1 MSTRAQHYLA
11 AEAAAQ
17 NLRQPTQAERLMAGL
32 IHALLASCDEQVQA
46 EAWSAANPP
55 ANKAA
60 RPERPEPGW
69 SLGRYTLGQLRDQ
82 LAGVT
87 TWDLSTS
94 REDLERLIAEAHRKA
109 PE

>member
-17 NLRQPTQAERLMAGL
+17 NLRQPTQAERLVAGL
-32 IHALLASCDEQVQA
+32 IRALLASCDEQVQA

-55 ANKAA
+55 ANKPHN
-60 RPERPEPGW
+60 PEYPEPGW

-94 REDLERLIAEAHRKA
+94 REDLERMIVEAKA
-109 PE
+109 SA

>member
-46 EAWSAANPP
+46 EAWSAARIWN
-55 ANKAA
+55 
-60 RPERPEPGW
+60 G
-69 SLGRYTLGQLRDQ
+69 
-82 LAGVT
+82 
-87 TWDLSTS
+87 
-94 REDLERLIAEAHRKA
+94 
-109 PE
+109 